1 MCFSGCIVH
10 EKNWFLNLSSLWLVY
25 WYIYTGGERSSARM
39 QEGWPT
45 DSGRYQQQKSSS
57 NHAPRDP
64 FHRVCSTDTML
75 NFLCSGSPPKIP
87 VLRRQ
92 DRTALA
98 MYPDGHVTCP
108 TRATSSQGD
117 REEGECADEN
127 HLCSPQTGHHRQS
140 QQLEII
146 KIQESMP
153 LRIPSKDKIDSF
165 LW

>member
-1 MCFSGCIVH
+1 MTSILIYLYWRGAQQCQNAGGLI
-10 EKNWFLNLSSLWLVY
+10 NTLWKVPETEELH
-25 WYIYTGGERSSARM
+25 
-39 QEGWPT
+39 
-45 DSGRYQQQKSSS
+45 

-64 FHRVCSTDTML
+64 FHRVCSTDTVL

-98 MYPDGHVTCP
+98 MYPNGHVTCP

-127 HLCSPQTGHHRQS
+127 HFCSPQTGHHRQS
-140 QQLEII
+140 QQLEIT

-165 LW
+165 L